1 MTNESTHRADH
12 TARCDR
18 LFALCRERP
27 VIMGILNLTPD
38 SFSDGGRFDSA
49 DAAIE
54 HARLLATEGADI
66 VDIGAESTRPGF
78 TPIPAEEEIRRL
90 APLAAICAAVERPVS
105 IDTMKAATARYALAQ
120 GASIVNDIW
129 GLRRDPAMAGVVAE
143 AGAGLIIMHNR
154 EAVDPGIDI
163 LGDLRRA
170 FDDSLERAAK
180 AGIPASRIMLDP
192 GIGFG
197 KTAAQNLLVLRRLDG
212 IADYGL
218 PILVG
223 LSRKS
228 FIGALLGADVAHRDI
243 GTLAANLAAAARG
256 AAVFRVHNVEIHA
269 AAFKILA
276 AIDHA

>member
-1 MTNESTHRADH
+1 MTNDLARRTERA
-12 TARCDR
+12 ARCDR

-38 SFSDGGRFDSA
+38 SFSDGGRFDSPQP
-49 DAAIE
+49 AIE
-54 HARLLATEGADI
+54 RARLLALQGADI

-78 TPIPAEEEIRRL
+78 TPIPVEEEIQRL
-90 APLAAICAAVERPVS
+90 APLATICAAVEKLVS
-105 IDTMKAATARYALAQ
+105 IDTMKAQTARYALTQ

-129 GLRRDPAMAGVVAE
+129 GLRRDPAMADVVAE
-143 AGAGLIIMHNR
+143 AGAGLIVMHNR
-154 EAVDPGIDI
+154 EAADPSIDI

-170 FDDSLERAAK
+170 FEDSLARAAK

-197 KTAAQNLLVLRRLDG
+197 KTAAQNLLVLRRLDE
-212 IADYGL
+212 ITDYGL

-228 FIGALLGADVAHRDI
+228 FIGALLDADVAHRDI

-256 AAVFRVHNVEIHA
+256 AAVFRVHNVDIHA